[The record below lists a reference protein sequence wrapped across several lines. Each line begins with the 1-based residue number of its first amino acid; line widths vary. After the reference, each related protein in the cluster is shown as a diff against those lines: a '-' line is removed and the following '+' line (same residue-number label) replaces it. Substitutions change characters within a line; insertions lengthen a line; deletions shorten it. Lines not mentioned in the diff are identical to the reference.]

1 MLTFVKLLVALLLI
15 LVAFALLSQ
24 LARICFLTLSCHAGL
39 MPKYPP
45 LGTLLRNALPVAR
58 QHMLACVKG
67 GSRSGRQKRRRRSY
81 YFRAL
86 LDPKCFDPTSAADR
100 HIRGAGQRRPH
111 HTGTMSQLKTRNVRL
126 AV

>member
-67 GSRSGRQKRRRRSY
+67 GSRSGRQKDGDDHTT
-81 YFRAL
+81 FRAL
-86 LDPKCFDPTSAADR
+86 LDSKCFNPASAADR
-100 HIRGAGQRRPH
+100 HIRGDG
-111 HTGTMSQLKTRNVRL
+111 
-126 AV
+126 